1 MVRNILVPVD
11 HSSQSTKALEYA
23 LQEYSDDN
31 LTALHVIDV
40 KQIAMYGDEGYRF
53 SEEYIQQLRN
63 RGEELLERTRQTAVD
78 HGTVIETKL
87 ETGPPIQTIHEYIDE
102 NDIDH
107 VVMGSHGRSGA
118 SRILLGSI
126 AEAVTR
132 RSPVPVTIVR

>member
-31 LTALHVIDV
+31 LTVLHVIDV
-40 KQIAMYGDEGYRF
+40 NQIAMYGDEGYRF
-53 SEEYIQQLRN
+53 NEEYIQQLRN
-63 RGEELLERTRQTAVD
+63 RAEELLERTRQTAVD
-78 HGTVIETKL
+78 HGTVIETEL
-87 ETGPPIQTIHEYIDE
+87 ETGLPIQTIHEYIDE

-118 SRILLGSI
+118 SRILLGSV

>member
-31 LTALHVIDV
+31 LTVLHVIDV
-40 KQIAMYGDEGYRF
+40 NQIAMYGDEGYRF

-63 RGEELLERTRQTAVD
+63 RAEELLERTRQTAVD
-78 HGTVIETKL
+78 HGTVIETEL
-87 ETGPPIQTIHEYIDE
+87 ETGLPIQTIHEYIDE

-107 VVMGSHGRSGA
+107 VVIGSHGRSGA
-118 SRILLGSI
+118 SRILLGSV

>member
-1 MVRNILVPVD
+1 MVRDILIPVD
-11 HSSQSTKALEYA
+11 YSSQSTKALEYA

-40 KQIAMYGDEGYRF
+40 NQIAMYGDEGYRF

-78 HGTVIETKL
+78 HGTVIETEL

-102 NDIDH
+102 SDIDH

-118 SRILLGSI
+118 SRILLGSV